1 MKILFLDLKREYK
14 TIKSEIDSA
23 VNRVI
28 SSGRYILGSEVE
40 ELENAFASYIKVKYA
55 IGVGSGTEALHLALL
70 ASGIKPK
77 DEAITS
83 TNTCAPTISAI
94 IAAGAIPVLIDAD
107 PLSYCLDVLSVEK
120 KITRRTKAIIPVHL
134 YGHTAD
140 MDQLIELGRKYDIS
154 IIEDC
159 AQAHGARYKN
169 KMAGSIGTV
178 GAFSF
183 YPTKNMGA
191 LGDGGMIT
199 TNSKK
204 IADKC
209 RLLRNYG
216 QKNRYKH
223 SIPGFNSRLDELQAA
238 ILKVKLKKLDEW
250 NMKRRAIAEQYN
262 KGIHNPNITLPFEG
276 DYVYHVYHLYVIQV
290 NLRRS
295 FRDFLAK
302 QGISSLIHYPI
313 PIHHQKFY
321 VDQYESKADFPV
333 ADTLSKRI
341 VSLPLYPY
349 LNKTEVEHIIKV
361 VNSYQA

>member
-1 MKILFLDLKREYK
+1 
-14 TIKSEIDSA
+14 
-23 VNRVI
+23 
-28 SSGRYILGSEVE
+28 
-40 ELENAFASYIKVKYA
+40 
-55 IGVGSGTEALHLALL
+55 
-70 ASGIKPK
+70 
-77 DEAITS
+77 
-83 TNTCAPTISAI
+83 
-94 IAAGAIPVLIDAD
+94 
-107 PLSYCLDVLSVEK
+107 
-120 KITRRTKAIIPVHL
+120 
-134 YGHTAD
+134 
-140 MDQLIELGRKYDIS
+140 
-154 IIEDC
+154 
-159 AQAHGARYKN
+159 
-169 KMAGSIGTV
+169 MAGSIGTV

-216 QKNRYKH
+216 QKNRYEH
-223 SIPGFNSRLDELQAA
+223 SIAGFNSRLDELQAA